1 MIELGEISNIIVW
14 VEKITSDLMP
24 LLLTLVGVFLGL
36 WIAETVVNLS
46 SKNKKSNV
54 DDLDD
59 EI

>member
-36 WIAETVVNLS
+36 WIAETVVNFS